1 MKLEMAPGTETK
13 GTVAMLGGCTAQWW
27 SKKSLWLCNFVI
39 STRQKMGK
47 RYPPNHCCVGCNASR
62 ESRSK
67 PYFFNRDTSFQAGN
81 HHILYRKLRGRGW
94 FSTSTDLDRQ
104 CRKALAVWCFSCWH
118 PTRLVQWSSFVSSP
132 KVVKTNNRSLPLL
145 GIYADNGMVGYK
157 QLPLANSAERQYI
170 VCLCDLQSVTVL
182 PNQQNE
188 RHTGAERNGSEVHAR
203 RHQTGKEGTS
213 AREVTSIPS
222 VLISPVSSS

>member
-1 MKLEMAPGTETK
+1 M
-13 GTVAMLGGCTAQWW
+13 
-27 SKKSLWLCNFVI
+27 
-39 STRQKMGK
+39 
-47 RYPPNHCCVGCNASR
+47 
-62 ESRSK
+62 
-67 PYFFNRDTSFQAGN
+67 
-81 HHILYRKLRGRGW
+81 
-94 FSTSTDLDRQ
+94 
-104 CRKALAVWCFSCWH
+104 
-118 PTRLVQWSSFVSSP
+118 SSP
-132 KVVKTNNRSLPLL
+132 KVVKTNNKSLPLL
-145 GIYADNGMVGYK
+145 GIYADGGMVGYK

-222 VLISPVSSS
+222 VLIFPVSSS